1 VDPEAEVS
9 LPRDR
14 WIGASPG
21 GNVTRAGQALE
32 ALEAV
37 RDRCQEVVSE
47 HQHGNTLAAELL
59 EVIAR
64 ITTAPEEQR

>member
-1 VDPEAEVS
+1 MTGQ

-32 ALEAV
+32 ALDAV
-37 RDRCQEVVSE
+37 RTRCQTAVAE

-59 EVIAR
+59 EIVSR
-64 ITTAPEEQR
+64 VTVAPEEQS